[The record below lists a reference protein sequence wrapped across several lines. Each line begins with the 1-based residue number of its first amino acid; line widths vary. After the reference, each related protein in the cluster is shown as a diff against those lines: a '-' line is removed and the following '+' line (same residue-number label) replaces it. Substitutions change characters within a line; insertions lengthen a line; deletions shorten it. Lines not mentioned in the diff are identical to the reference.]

1 MREDL
6 SGDKL
11 QLPRRKVEGAFLLTI
26 YLFLLLLLLLLFIF
40 TAANCEVKDLS
51 LTTEVIIDN
60 LQLALLQCVCVCV
73 CVCAQSLSPVQL
85 LFAALWINPSVACQ
99 APLYMKFSRQ
109 EYWSGLLLHS
119 PKDLPNPRTEP
130 ASLTSPALED
140 GFFTTTKWAGC

>member
-73 CVCAQSLSPVQL
+73 CAQSLSPVQL
-85 LFAALWINPSVACQ
+85 LFVTLWINPSVACQ
-99 APLYMKFSRQ
+99 ASLYMKFSRQ